1 MVRRVVLPVAL
12 FALLLP
18 GSALAQQYHRTD
30 LTADSSAASATAPN
44 LDTNLVNACGVC
56 LAGLAVLGHLTLV
69 HNRIIAHGQHVIVYR
84 DRAAIASKSECLVRT
99 EYDSAYGQN
108 GNVSPSDPD
117 PKSSRACEIGPR
129 LRREDVGNHK
139 CVRVPNKTLR
149 VPRTSR

>member
-84 DRAAIASKSECLVRT
+84 DRAAIASKSECLVRHR
-99 EYDSAYGQN
+99 
-108 GNVSPSDPD
+108 V
-117 PKSSRACEIGPR
+117 R
-129 LRREDVGNHK
+129 LRLWTKREREP
-139 CVRVPNKTLR
+139 VR
-149 VPRTSR
+149 PRPEVKPGVRDRPKAAQGGRREPQMRKSP